1 MTRWIY
7 SGFREPRP
15 GPRRTPLDWE
25 GSVGRWQTDLFLA
38 LEIVECG
45 LLALAAARAIGAR
58 SA

>member
-1 MTRWIY
+1 MDL